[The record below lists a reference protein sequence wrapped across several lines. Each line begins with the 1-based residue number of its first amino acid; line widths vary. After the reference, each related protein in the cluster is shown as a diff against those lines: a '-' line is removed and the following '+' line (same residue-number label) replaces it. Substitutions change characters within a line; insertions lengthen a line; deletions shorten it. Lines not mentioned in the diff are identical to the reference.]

1 MLYSPALVVLL
12 AWVESGN
19 TSLVITEDDW
29 MTNLRTALGSV
40 WLPLLVGIVVF
51 FTLDR
56 NVGVFFVCSGLARWV
71 HLLMG
76 WSEKEEA

>member
-1 MLYSPALVVLL
+1 
-12 AWVESGN
+12 
-19 TSLVITEDDW
+19 
-29 MTNLRTALGSV
+29 MTDLRAALGSV